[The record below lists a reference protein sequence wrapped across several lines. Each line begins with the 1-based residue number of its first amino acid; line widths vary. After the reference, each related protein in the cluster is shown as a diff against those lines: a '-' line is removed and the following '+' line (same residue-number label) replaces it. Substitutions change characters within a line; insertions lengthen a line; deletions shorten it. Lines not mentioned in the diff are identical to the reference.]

1 MCFVLPKSTQKWH
14 NAPVSPTWLSS
25 EARFFSDSSIWPC
38 STWTTGWRHVCSVG
52 AEVSTLSPNPPN
64 QKGCEIV
71 TLATAVLDHGG
82 RGSLQ
87 PWKAIHH
94 QTHNTSHVMCHRGPW
109 PARNRSLSRVSISPN
124 LGCQEMAFLEHP
136 TTRNRSAVSPNLK
149 DSLPL

>member
-1 MCFVLPKSTQKWH
+1 MFKQIKLILKKLVAQQ
-14 NAPVSPTWLSS
+14 LSAS
-25 EARFFSDSSIWPC
+25 FPSGNLGKIDLS
-38 STWTTGWRHVCSVG
+38 GWRHVCSVG

-136 TTRNRSAVSPNLK
+136 TTRNRSAVSPNIPHLL
-149 DSLPL
+149 SIVI